1 MTGAIRV
8 MVVDDQPMVRA
19 GIRNLLEL
27 AGGEFLVDLEASTG
41 DEAVGVLR
49 TERPDVVLMDIRMP
63 ALDGISALRK
73 IRTMPAVQ
81 HIPVIMLTTFDSDEL
96 LFESLEAG
104 AAGFVLKD
112 IEPTDLYAAVRAAHR
127 GDSMLDPSTTRRVIT
142 RALGGGRANP
152 DARER
157 AGSLTDRERDVLI
170 AVARGLTND
179 EIAAELYLSP
189 ATVRTYVSRL
199 MARLGCRDRVAL
211 TILAY
216 QARLV

>member
-1 MTGAIRV
+1 

-27 AGGEFLVDLEASTG
+27 AADDFAVDLEASDG
-41 DEAVGVLR
+41 AEALAVLR
-49 TERPDVVLMDIRMP
+49 AEHPDVILMDIRMP
-63 ALDGISALRK
+63 TLDGIGALRE
-73 IRTMPAVQ
+73 IRTLPALQ
-81 HIPVIMLTTFDSDEL
+81 HIPVVMLTTFDSDDL

-112 IEPTDLYAAVRAAHR
+112 IEPTELYAAVRSAHR
-127 GDSMLDPSTTRRVIT
+127 GDSVLDPSTTRRVIS
-142 RALGGGRANP
+142 RALGGGRVVP
-152 DARER
+152 QARER
-157 AGSLTDRERDVLI
+157 AASLTERERDVLI
-170 AVARGLTND
+170 TVARGLTND

-216 QARLV
+216 QAQLV